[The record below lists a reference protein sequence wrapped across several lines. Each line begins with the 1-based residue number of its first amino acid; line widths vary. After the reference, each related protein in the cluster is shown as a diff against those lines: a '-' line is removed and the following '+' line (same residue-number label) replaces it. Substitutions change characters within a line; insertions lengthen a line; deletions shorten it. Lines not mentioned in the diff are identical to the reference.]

1 MEYKNPY
8 NARDMTISE
17 AAEKIKD
24 FCLSQYESCH
34 LSLKESHEYY
44 YQIQATMFCT
54 NRNWYDFVVNTT
66 KDLYMQRIRF
76 DEQFWNKIMPKLKS
90 FYFEAILPQLACPRF
105 HRGGIREPTEWK

>member
-1 MEYKNPY
+1 MSTKHPWLAASPDGLANDPCEENAEGVVEYKNPY

-34 LSLKESHEYY
+34 LSLKESHDYY

-54 NRNWYDFVVNTT
+54 NGNW
-66 KDLYMQRIRF
+66 L
-76 DEQFWNKIMPKLKS
+76 L
-90 FYFEAILPQLACPRF
+90 
-105 HRGGIREPTEWK
+105 